1 MVKNI
6 KINCH
11 SSICIDG
18 DIYIDPFNINEEYN
32 NAKVIFITH
41 SHYDHLDV
49 NSIKNIIKIDTKIVC
64 TKDSSIILKQE
75 GIKNDI
81 IIVKPNEKGEVCV
94 IRH

>member
-49 NSIKNIIKIDTKIVC
+49 NSIKILLKLILKLFAQKIV
-64 TKDSSIILKQE
+64 
-75 GIKNDI
+75 
-81 IIVKPNEKGEVCV
+81 V
-94 IRH
+94 